1 MNIKKI
7 LSDSITYKIE
17 NVDYEN
23 YITEIQEENLG
34 DFCLPCF
41 SFAKILRKSPMVIAQ
56 EIKDSIS
63 MGTLIE
69 KVEIVNG
76 YINFFLNKMEIIKG
90 VLNSTK
96 ENNFFSDKDYDGKTM
111 CIDYS
116 SVNLAKYMHIGHLS
130 TTIIGESL
138 SRIYEKKGYK
148 VVRINYIGDYGTPFG
163 KMVYAYQNWGNEN
176 DLNLRG
182 VDYLQ
187 ELYVEFCKRAEEEK
201 ELDEKASEYFRLI
214 EQKDPILYP
223 IYTKFIEISKL
234 EAKNNLDK
242 LGVQFDSW
250 KGEASYTGDLDKV
263 VNSLNE
269 KNLLTDSQGAKV
281 VDLSESDLG
290 VCLIQKSNGSS
301 LYATRDIAAA
311 IDRYNTY
318 KFDKMLYVT
327 AVQQKLHFQQ
337 FFKVLELM
345 GYDFSKNLNHVYYG
359 MFSLPT
365 GKIASRKGKQA
376 VLTDIFEYAYN
387 KAYSIVE
394 DRTFNIETKES
405 VANKIAMSALKF
417 NALKNER
424 VKDSVFD
431 IDNCFNF
438 DGDTSA
444 YLQYSYA
451 RISSII
457 RKANVLN
464 FENLDYNYL
473 NSTNTYN
480 LVLAINN
487 YKSKL
492 NNAYNLSEPSI
503 LSKYTIDL
511 CKLLNKFY
519 STEKV
524 ISENK
529 EETKAKVYMLLT
541 AKKVLDE
548 LFNLICIEPVEEM

>member
-41 SFAKILRKSPMVIAQ
+41 SFAKILRKFAMVIAK

>member
-41 SFAKILRKSPMVIAQ
+41 SFAKILRKSPMVIAK